1 MNNAKRDRFD
11 FAAFKRAF
19 VTKDVAS
26 WAGFFA
32 NNAEWIEYRHSHP
45 PHSPRRMV
53 GKTQIEAFLS
63 QVKASNVV
71 LSIEDEVV
79 GPTRTAFRVWCTLPN
94 GKRIIEHVILH
105 FTDGKITRQVDVEAW
120 D

>member
-1 MNNAKRDRFD
+1 MNDAKAGQFD

-19 VTKDVAS
+19 VTQDVAS
-26 WAGFFA
+26 WAGFFE
-32 NNAEWIEYRHSHP
+32 NNAEWIEYKHSHP

-53 GKTQIEAFLS
+53 GKAQIEAFLS
-63 QVKASNVV
+63 QVKASNIA
-71 LSIEDEVV
+71 LMIEDEIV
-79 GPTRTAFRVWCTLPN
+79 GPTRAAFRVWCTLPN

-105 FTDGKITRQVDVEAW
+105 FADGKISRQVDVEAW

>member
-1 MNNAKRDRFD
+1 MDDSSVGQFD
-11 FAAFKRAF
+11 FAAFKQAF
-19 VTKDVAS
+19 ETQDLAS

-32 NNAEWIEYRHSHP
+32 DDAEWIEYKHSHP

-53 GKTQIEAFLS
+53 GKAQIEAFLS
-63 QVKASNVV
+63 QVKAGNVA
-71 LSIEDEVV
+71 LAIEDEIV
-79 GPTRTAFRVWCTLPN
+79 GPTRAAFRVWCTLPN

-105 FTDGKITRQVDVEAW
+105 VVDGKISRQVDVEAW